1 LKKLT
6 KAWTYLILLFSL
18 DCFTFTLIEAQE
30 ISRYI
35 SGNIPIDNQNWN
47 IYRNPV
53 TGFVYFANSG
63 GLGEYNGITMKMYML
78 PFRQSIR
85 TVYISK
91 EGRIFT
97 GSFEEFGFWKDTTGG
112 NLIYKSLSKYI
123 DIEKN
128 DEIWKIYEY
137 KDKILFQSFTT
148 IYCYDYKQVVSVKAP
163 FTMLFLFNAGE
174 RLICQVLGNGLYW
187 FNGKDFDFVKG
198 SEMFKWIKIHSV
210 LRNSDNELW
219 ICTAN
224 NGIYKFDGNRFV
236 YFDSEISTFLKYQT
250 CNAGVSISDSLFV
263 FGTISDGIV
272 YCDQYGKITRSFNY
286 ANGLKNNTVLSL
298 FIDNTNGLWIGLDDG
313 ANYLNLT
320 SSRTIYANL
329 TGNLGTIY
337 SILRDSDKLYLGTN
351 HGLFEANIS
360 QINEDYTFSDIRLIP
375 NTQEQ
380 VWTLERFG
388 NQIICGHNDGTF
400 LLDGGVFRQISD
412 ITGGWAIRE
421 YNDLLIE
428 GTYTGIILFKKDAN
442 GKWTFRN
449 KVKGFNEPTR
459 RIEIDYL
466 GYIWVSHPQKG
477 FYRLEL
483 NGALDSIIQQEHY
496 NMITE
501 RPTDINIYKINNQI
515 VFTTSDSL
523 YTFDYDQ
530 RKIIPFYQL
539 NNTIKEYGET
549 SQIIPEIKNRYW
561 FLRGNK
567 IALFEISKDFT
578 GDKQI
583 ELSQKFSYLPE
594 RQIQIVRLSDKTILI
609 PSRQAFETYNLSL
622 IKHNPD
628 SSKLKI
634 CKLVLQGKNKKNEI
648 SVDGPGSLKIPYI
661 TNHLTAFFS
670 DPSGF
675 DNESKTYLYRVEG
688 IDEGWHTTTT
698 DNLTYMNL
706 PHGNYRLQ
714 VKPESGNQGDEIRF
728 TIKRPWYL
736 STLAFILYLLIAAG
750 SSFTTIL
757 RFRNR
762 IMRHRKLLEFEVSN
776 NKLASELDF
785 RSYELMLTMRYL
797 IQKDEILND
806 LNEQI
811 NAIKEQTSSYPV
823 KFIRE
828 MEKIIRNG
836 HTQAEEWKDSLNS
849 LKLTQQGFFKRL
861 IEKHPNL
868 TPNDLRLCSYLRMN
882 FATKEIAR
890 LLNISERAVEVSRY
904 RLRRKMNLDHTVNL
918 TEYLIKETD

>member
-1 LKKLT
+1 MKKLT
-6 KAWTYLILLFSL
+6 EAWTYLIILICL
-18 DCFTFTLIEAQE
+18 DCFPFAQNEAQE

-85 TVYISK
+85 TVYVSE

-97 GSFEEFGFWKDTTGG
+97 GSFEEFGYWEDTTGG
-112 NLIYKSLSKYI
+112 NLIYKSLSK
-123 DIEKN
+123 DIAVEKN

-137 KDKILFQSFTT
+137 NDKIFFQSFTT
-148 IYCYDYKQVVSVKAP
+148 IYCYDYKQVVPFKAP

-187 FNGKDFDFVKG
+187 FNGENFDFVKG
-198 SEMFKWIKIHSV
+198 SEIFKYIKVHSV
-210 LRNSDNELW
+210 LRYSDNELW

-224 NGIYKFDGNRFV
+224 NGIYRFDGNRFE

-250 CNAGVSISDSLFV
+250 CNAGVTINDSTFV
-263 FGTISDGIV
+263 FGTISNGIV
-272 YCDQYGKITRSFNY
+272 FCDQNGKIARGFNY

-298 FIDNTNGLWIGLDDG
+298 FKDKMNGLWIGLDDG
-313 ANYLNLT
+313 ANYMNLLSPRT
-320 SSRTIYANL
+320 MFANSS
-329 TGNLGTIY
+329 GNLGTIY
-337 SILRDSDKLYLGTN
+337 TVLRDSNKLYLGTN
-351 HGLFEANIS
+351 HGLFEAGIS
-360 QINEDYTFSDIRLIP
+360 QVNEVYNFSDIKLIP
-375 NTQEQ
+375 HTQEQ
-380 VWTLERFG
+380 LWTLQRFD

-400 LLDGGVFRQISD
+400 LLDGGTFRQISD
-412 ITGGWAIRE
+412 VTGGWDIRE

-428 GTYTGIILFKKDAN
+428 GTYTGIIFFKKDAK

-449 KVKGFNEPTR
+449 KIKGYNEPTR
-459 RIEIDYL
+459 HIEIDYL
-466 GYIWVSHPQKG
+466 GYIWASHPQKG

-483 NGALDSIIQQEHY
+483 NETLDSVIQLQHY
-496 NMITE
+496 NTITG
-501 RPTDINIYKINNQI
+501 RPADIAMYKINNQI

-530 RKIIPFYQL
+530 RKIIPFNQL
-539 NNTIKEYGET
+539 NMTLKEYRES
-549 SQIIPEIKNRYW
+549 SQIIPETRNKYW

-567 IALFEISKDFT
+567 IALFEISKDFK
-578 GDKQI
+578 GSKQL

-594 RQIQIVRLSDKTILI
+594 RQIQIVRLSERTILI
-609 PSRQAFETYNLSL
+609 PARQAFATYNLTL
-622 IKHNPD
+622 LKHNQD
-628 SSKLKI
+628 SSEPAI
-634 CKLVLQGKNKKNEI
+634 SKLVFQGKNRTIEA
-648 SVDGPGSLKIPYI
+648 SGDRSEPVRIPYNS
-661 TNHLTAFFS
+661 NHLTAFFS

-675 DNESKTYLYRVEG
+675 DNENKTYQYHLEG
-688 IDEGWHTTTT
+688 IEEGWHTTTT
-698 DNLTYMNL
+698 DNITYLNL
-706 PHGNYRLQ
+706 PYGDYRLQ
-714 VKPESGNQGDEIRF
+714 LKPVSENPGDEINF

-736 STLAFILYLLIAAG
+736 NNWAFILYFLVAA
-750 SSFTTIL
+750 SAIISAIL
-757 RFRNR
+757 RFRNKTKR
-762 IMRHRKLLEFEVSN
+762 QRQLLEFEVSN

-797 IQKDEILND
+797 IQKDEILTD
-806 LNEQI
+806 LNNQI
-811 NAIKEQTSSYPV
+811 NSLKEQSSKFPV

-828 MEKIIRNG
+828 MEKIISHG

-882 FATKEIAR
+882 FTTKEIAR
-890 LLNISERAVEVSRY
+890 LLIISERAVEVSRY